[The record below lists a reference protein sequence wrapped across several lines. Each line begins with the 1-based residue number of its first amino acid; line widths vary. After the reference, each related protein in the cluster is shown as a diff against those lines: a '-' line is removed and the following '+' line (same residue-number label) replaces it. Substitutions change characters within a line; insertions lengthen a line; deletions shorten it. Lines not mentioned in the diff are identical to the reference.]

1 MDKGLPIIQLIHYK
15 LQIYHPFRFRSK
27 WEVSVEAVTKYP
39 FQKETA
45 AIL

>member
-1 MDKGLPIIQLIHYK
+1 MDNGLFLIQLINYK

-27 WEVSVEAVTKYP
+27 WEVSVEAVTKHP